1 MNRVKKINKKNLVC
15 NFFDDIINIK
25 NLDLNNMKIDEK
37 SRKNILIYYLG
48 YVKVNS
54 VRALCPGINEANRYI
69 EERNGNRETAA
80 RGIL

>member
-1 MNRVKKINKKNLVC
+1 
-15 NFFDDIINIK
+15 
-25 NLDLNNMKIDEK
+25 MKIDEK